1 MDGLGSADILLFD
14 GFRFGRRSG
23 CLFRLDPAG
32 RAEPIPLGSRA
43 LGVLGLLLEREGELV
58 LKEEIMEAVWPGRV
72 VEEANL
78 NVQISKLRH
87 ILDQNREQG
96 SCIQTI
102 TGYGYRFI
110 APVTRTYASACL
122 AVPKMPN
129 GAAVPRPRLS
139 IVVLPFANL
148 SEDRAQQYFADAI
161 TEDLTTDLSRIEDVF
176 VVSRNTAFAYRSKP
190 SDSRQVGRDLCVN
203 YVLDGSVWR
212 LGNKVRVRAGLIDTD
227 NDVYLWAERFD
238 GDTAELFAHQNDITS
253 RIAVA
258 LNLELVAAE
267 AGRSTEHPDALDYIL
282 RGRAAI
288 LSKPVT
294 RDGCTEAIGLFK
306 RALELDPQS
315 VETQSWLAI
324 ALIHRVLDDMSGVAS
339 ADILRAAELA
349 EKALTAAPRSPLAH
363 YAKGQVLRAQ
373 GRPEDAICEYEMV
386 IALNRNSVCAMSNL
400 GWCRFL
406 TGATEEA
413 IRLHEQAIR
422 LSPRDPLI
430 AIWYSRIGLAH
441 LLQSRTAEAIL
452 WLERARN
459 ANAQLSFIRCR
470 LASAYALAG
479 ELERA
484 RVELA
489 ETQRPSADLHYAS
502 IARLKA
508 AAAVVVPKI
517 RALAE
522 ITYFA
527 GLRLAG
533 MPEE

>member
-1 MDGLGSADILLFD
+1 MENGSADTLLFNN
-14 GFRFGRRSG
+14 FRFDRRAG
-23 CLFRLDPAG
+23 CLFRLDHPG
-32 RAEPIPLGSRA
+32 MAELIPLGARG
-43 LGVLGLLLEREGELV
+43 LGVLGILLDRKGELV
-58 LKEEIMEAVWPGRV
+58 SKHAIMEAVWSGRV
-72 VEEANL
+72 VEEGNL
-78 NVQISKLRH
+78 NVQIGKLRH
-87 ILDQNREQG
+87 ILDHGQSEC

-110 APVTRTYASACL
+110 APVTRADATAPLASSKLDNNA
-122 AVPKMPN
+122 
-129 GAAVPRPRLS
+129 GARRQRLS

-161 TEDLTTDLSRIEDVF
+161 TDDVTIDLLRIEDMF
-176 VVSRNTAFAYRSKP
+176 VVSRNTAFTYRNKSL
-190 SDSRQVGRDLCVN
+190 DSRQIGRDLCVH

-212 LGNKVRVRAGLIDTD
+212 SGNKVRVSAELIDTD
-227 NDVYLWAERFD
+227 IDACLWAERFD
-238 GDTAELFAHQNDITS
+238 GDTADLFALQNEITS

-267 AGRSTEHPDALDYIL
+267 ARRSTEHADALDYIL

-288 LSKPVT
+288 LTKPVA
-294 RDGCTEAIGLFK
+294 RDGCAEAIGLFE

-315 VETQSWLAI
+315 AEAQSWLAT
-324 ALIHRVLDDMSGVAS
+324 ALIHHVLDDLSGAAS

-349 EKALTAAPRSPLAH
+349 EQALAAAPRSPLAH

-373 GRPEDAICEYEMV
+373 SRPEDAICEYEMV

-430 AIWYSRIGLAH
+430 AIWYGRIGLAH
-441 LLQSRTAEAIL
+441 LLQSRTTTAIL
-452 WLERARN
+452 WLENARK
-459 ANAQLSFIRCR
+459 ANWHLPYIRCR
-470 LASAYALAG
+470 LASAYALEG
-479 ELERA
+479 EIERA
-484 RVELA
+484 HAELA
-489 ETQRPSADLHYAS
+489 EAQQPSSDLRYTS
-502 IARLKA
+502 IAQLKA
-508 AAAVVVPKI
+508 AAVVAAPKV

-522 ITYFA
+522 STYFA

-533 MPEE
+533 MPEK